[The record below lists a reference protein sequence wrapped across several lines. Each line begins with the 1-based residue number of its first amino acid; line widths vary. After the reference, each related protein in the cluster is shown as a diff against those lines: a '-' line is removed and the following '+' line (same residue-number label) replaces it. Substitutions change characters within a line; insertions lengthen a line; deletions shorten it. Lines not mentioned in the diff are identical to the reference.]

1 MEKPFLELGMG
12 FVGDGLL
19 ADSAQGFG
27 DGFFLFH
34 QALLLETS

>member
-1 MEKPFLELGMG
+1 MEKSFLELGIG
-12 FVGDGLL
+12 FAADGLP

-34 QALLLETS
+34 QALFLETS